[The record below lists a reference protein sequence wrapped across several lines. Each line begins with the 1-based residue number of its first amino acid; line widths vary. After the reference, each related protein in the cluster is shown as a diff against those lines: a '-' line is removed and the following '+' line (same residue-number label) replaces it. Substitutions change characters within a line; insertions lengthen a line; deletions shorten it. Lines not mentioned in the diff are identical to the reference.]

1 MELAQYC
8 RSIVPT
14 RAEPSFCRRL
24 TLGLC
29 RGQPILN
36 DVNRSLS
43 YARIVQGE
51 RNGAC
56 SVLPSRSLSYA
67 KIQLFH
73 RTEKTFGTF
82 FFLFHC
88 VSFSSMAVNPYRR
101 GTSAAGQVPSVT
113 SCRSITLLTMA
124 ETVPSG
130 YGRDHAIVSSAFE
143 GLIQYLSQVHP
154 VSFSSP
160 FSTYRHIAD
169 ITNKL

>member
-36 DVNRSLS
+36 YVNRSLS

-73 RTEKTFGTF
+73 RTEKTFGI
-82 FFLFHC
+82 FFLFRC

-130 YGRDHAIVSSAFE
+130 YGCDHATVSSAFE

-169 ITNKL
+169 ITSKL

>member
-43 YARIVQGE
+43 YA
-51 RNGAC
+51 
-56 SVLPSRSLSYA
+56 

-73 RTEKTFGTF
+73 RTEKTFGI

-88 VSFSSMAVNPYRR
+88 VSFSSMAITPYQR
-101 GTSAAGQVPSVT
+101 GTSAGQVPSVT

-130 YGRDHAIVSSAFE
+130 YGCDHATVCSAFE
-143 GLIQYLSQVHP
+143 GLIQYLSQVHT

-160 FSTYRHIAD
+160 FSTYRYIAD

>member
-1 MELAQYC
+1 M
-8 RSIVPT
+8 
-14 RAEPSFCRRL
+14 
-24 TLGLC
+24 
-29 RGQPILN
+29 LN
-36 DVNRSLS
+36 KVNRSLS

-73 RTEKTFGTF
+73 RTEKTFGI
-82 FFLFHC
+82 FLLFRC

-130 YGRDHAIVSSAFE
+130 YGRDHATVSSAFE

-160 FSTYRHIAD
+160 FSTYRYIAD
-169 ITNKL
+169 ITNKIQADTPQKITDCKRLANMTQ

>member
-29 RGQPILN
+29 RGQPTLN
-36 DVNRSLS
+36 DVN
-43 YARIVQGE
+43 Q
-51 RNGAC
+51 
-56 SVLPSRSLSYA
+56 SLSYA

-82 FFLFHC
+82 FLFRC

-130 YGRDHAIVSSAFE
+130 YGCDHAIVSSAFE

-160 FSTYRHIAD
+160 FSTYRYIAD

>member
-8 RSIVPT
+8 QSIVPT
-14 RAEPSFCRRL
+14 RAEPSVSLRQK
-24 TLGLC
+24 LGLC
-29 RGQPILN
+29 RGQPMLN
-36 DVNRSLS
+36 KVN
-43 YARIVQGE
+43 
-51 RNGAC
+51 
-56 SVLPSRSLSYA
+56 RSLSYA

-73 RTEKTFGTF
+73 RTEKTFGI
-82 FFLFHC
+82 FFLFRC

-124 ETVPSG
+124 KTMPSG
-130 YGRDHAIVSSAFE
+130 YGCDHATVSSAFE

>member
-43 YARIVQGE
+43 YA
-51 RNGAC
+51 
-56 SVLPSRSLSYA
+56 

-73 RTEKTFGTF
+73 RTEKTFGI

-130 YGRDHAIVSSAFE
+130 YGCDHATVSSAFE